1 MEKIVKSK
9 GFHMV
14 LSVLIAIGLWMYV
27 GRVENP
33 DVPDTIRNLPI
44 TFVGTDILENRG
56 LMIYQGG
63 EQTVTIRVTGKRNVV
78 NLLSAETVSIM
89 VDVST
94 IEQPGQYTLSYQV
107 FFNLP
112 GTNSSSSLVVTDRSP
127 QNLVFT
133 VARQAQ
139 RKIPIRG
146 STNVNVAE
154 GYQAGAFSFLPDTI
168 EVRGEESLV
177 NQIEYA
183 QVILEQTELSAT
195 FSGDL
200 PYTLIG
206 YNGDT
211 IDREKLITNASFIRT
226 TLPIYQIKEVPLTVN
241 ILPGGGANQQ
251 NIKYEIEPKSIMV
264 SGSANDLEPLKEIS
278 LGEIDLSKIM
288 ESETLTFSIPLAPEL
303 NNVSGVSEATVSIT
317 IKGLT
322 TATLEVDNIEFIHV
336 PIGYIPRKVTQ
347 TRQVQIRGTAEA
359 VAAVSASQL
368 RIVADLDQAVATTG
382 TQTIPVKVYLDSAG
396 DVGVVGDYNIVV
408 SITRQ

>member
-56 LMIYQGG
+56 LMIHQGG

-146 STNVNVAE
+146 STNVSVAE

-251 NIKYEIEPKSIMV
+251 NIKYEIEP
-264 SGSANDLEPLKEIS
+264 
-278 LGEIDLSKIM
+278 
-288 ESETLTFSIPLAPEL
+288 
-303 NNVSGVSEATVSIT
+303 
-317 IKGLT
+317 
-322 TATLEVDNIEFIHV
+322 
-336 PIGYIPRKVTQ
+336 
-347 TRQVQIRGTAEA
+347 
-359 VAAVSASQL
+359 
-368 RIVADLDQAVATTG
+368 
-382 TQTIPVKVYLDSAG
+382 
-396 DVGVVGDYNIVV
+396 
-408 SITRQ
+408 

>member
-1 MEKIVKSK
+1 M
-9 GFHMV
+9 
-14 LSVLIAIGLWMYV
+14 
-27 GRVENP
+27 
-33 DVPDTIRNLPI
+33 
-44 TFVGTDILENRG
+44 
-56 LMIYQGG
+56 
-63 EQTVTIRVTGKRNVV
+63 
-78 NLLSAETVSIM
+78 
-89 VDVST
+89 
-94 IEQPGQYTLSYQV
+94 
-107 FFNLP
+107 
-112 GTNSSSSLVVTDRSP
+112 
-127 QNLVFT
+127 
-133 VARQAQ
+133 
-139 RKIPIRG
+139 
-146 STNVNVAE
+146 
-154 GYQAGAFSFLPDTI
+154 PDTI

-278 LGEIDLSKIM
+278 LGEIDLSKIT

>member
-1 MEKIVKSK
+1 MEKVLRNK

-14 LSVLIAIGLWMYV
+14 ISVLIAIGLWLYV

-56 LMIYQGG
+56 LMIHQGG
-63 EQTVTIRVTGKRNVV
+63 DQTVTIRVTGKRNVV
-78 NLLSAETVSIM
+78 NLLSAETVSIL

-107 FFNLP
+107 YPNLP

-139 RKIPIRG
+139 RKIPVRG
-146 STNVNVAE
+146 NSNVNVAE
-154 GYQAGAFSFLPDTI
+154 GYQAGAFSFLPDTV
-168 EVRGEESLV
+168 EVRGEESQV

-183 QVILEQTELSAT
+183 QVILEQTELSST

-200 PYTLIG
+200 PYTFIG
-206 YNGDT
+206 YDGKVV
-211 IDREKLITNASFIRT
+211 DREKLVTSVSTIRT
-226 TLPIYQIKEVPLTVN
+226 TLPVYQIKEVPLTVN
-241 ILPGGGANQQ
+241 ILPGGGATDR
-251 NIKYEIEPKSIMV
+251 NIDYDIKPETIMV
-264 SGSANDLEPLKEIS
+264 SGSVNDLEPLRELS
-278 LGEIDLSKIM
+278 LGEIDLAQVM
-288 ESETLTFSIPLAPEL
+288 NNETLTFPIPLAPEL
-303 NNVSGVSEATVSIT
+303 NNVSGVTEATVTIT
-317 IKGLT
+317 VKGLT

-336 PIGYIPRKVTQ
+336 PAGYVPKKVTQ
-347 TRQVQIRGTAEA
+347 TRQIQIRGSAEA

-368 RIVADLDQAVATTG
+368 RIVADLDKAVATTG
-382 TQTIPVKVYLDSAG
+382 TQTIPVKVYLDSVG
-396 DVGVVGDYNIVV
+396 DVGVVGEYNIVV
-408 SITRQ
+408 SISRQ

>member
-56 LMIYQGG
+56 LMIHQGG

-146 STNVNVAE
+146 STNVSVAE

-278 LGEIDLSKIM
+278 LGEIDLSKIT

-317 IKGLT
+317 IKVL
-322 TATLEVDNIEFIHV
+322 
-336 PIGYIPRKVTQ
+336 PRPHWKW
-347 TRQVQIRGTAEA
+347 I
-359 VAAVSASQL
+359 
-368 RIVADLDQAVATTG
+368 I
-382 TQTIPVKVYLDSAG
+382 
-396 DVGVVGDYNIVV
+396 
-408 SITRQ
+408 